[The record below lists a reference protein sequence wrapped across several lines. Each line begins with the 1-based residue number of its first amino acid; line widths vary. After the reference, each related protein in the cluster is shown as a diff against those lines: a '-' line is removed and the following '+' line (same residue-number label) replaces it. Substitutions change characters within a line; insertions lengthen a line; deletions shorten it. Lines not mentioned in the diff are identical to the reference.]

1 MDLNTLDYG
10 TLQENT
16 DQGKKKLKK
25 KPLGGG
31 TMKIKEKKLK
41 V

>member
-25 KPLGGG
+25 NRWEEEL
-31 TMKIKEKKLK
+31 
-41 V
+41 

>member
-16 DQGKKKLKK
+16 DQGEKKLKK
-25 KPLGGG
+25 NRWEEEL
-31 TMKIKEKKLK
+31 
-41 V
+41 